1 VTLLSLT
8 RPLAG
13 ILDACRDA
21 GRPLSQRDLG
31 ERRSPRVSQAAVYDA
46 VRVGDGIALANLA
59 AYARAAG
66 LRLWVGTASGEHGP
80 NARLWDVTADARAA
94 GVGVGPLRDALA
106 GLGLEMV
113 LTVEDDH
120 GADRH

>member
-1 VTLLSLT
+1 VTPLPLT

-13 ILDACRDA
+13 ILDACRKA

-31 ERRSPRVSQAAVYDA
+31 ERRSPRVSQAAVGDA

-66 LRLWVGTASGEHGP
+66 YVLWIGGHAAPPEVGLRHQVCDGHTMSVAE
-80 NARLWDVTADARAA
+80 ARALLD
-94 GVGVGPLRDALA
+94 GW
-106 GLGLEMV
+106 GLEMV
-113 LTVEDDH
+113 LTVEEM
-120 GADRH
+120 